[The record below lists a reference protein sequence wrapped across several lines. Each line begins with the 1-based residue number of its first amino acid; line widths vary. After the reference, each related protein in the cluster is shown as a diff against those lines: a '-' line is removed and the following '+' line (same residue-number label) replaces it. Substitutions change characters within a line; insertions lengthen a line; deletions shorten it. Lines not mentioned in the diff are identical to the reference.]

1 MKKRRMKR
9 LIASLL
15 VCLMILGVI
24 PANTGYSSYGVE
36 AAEIDFTDSGQTGT
50 QTEEFSEESFTS
62 ESQPGEIRLLQQSG
76 KNRGRHAGAFLRRT
90 SDMRR
95 HGGVS
100 CDPQEK
106 GSAVRDP
113 ALYSEKSNN
122 RDERIPVRQNC
133 LQIIRFRTRRFLQA
147 VFFFDQNSVDLVST
161 NIYLVTEHIF

>member
-36 AAEIDFTDSGQTGT
+36 AAEIGFTDSGQTGT

-113 ALYSEKSNN
+113 ALYSENQITGMKEFPSD
-122 RDERIPVRQNC
+122 RTVCRSSVFAHGDFCRQ
-133 LQIIRFRTRRFLQA
+133 
-147 VFFFDQNSVDLVST
+147 FF
-161 NIYLVTEHIF
+161 YLIKTV